1 MAEREHQPQSHW
13 PLTLVHQLVRDVVD
27 RRDVVGVDRVAEAE
41 AVDEERGSEQHGIMA
56 ERENCPSSGG
66 DVDGEQQ
73 GVDADDATSDNAR
86 SVVAEDPEEMPHRPG
101 STALLLLP

>member
-73 GVDADDATSDNAR
+73 GVDADDAMSDIAR
-86 SVVAEDPEEMPHRPG
+86 SVVEEGPEEMPHRPG

>member
-13 PLTLVHQLVRDVVD
+13 PLTLLHQLARDVVD
-27 RRDVVGVDRVAEAE
+27 RRDVVGVDRVPQAE
-41 AVDEERGSEQHGIMA
+41 AVGEERSSQQHGIMP
-56 ERENCPSSGG
+56 ERENRPGPGG

-73 GVDADDATSDNAR
+73 GIDAEDPVSGIAR
-86 SVVAEDPEEMPHRPG
+86 SVVEDGPEEMRHRPG